1 MGNTYEKV
9 RFQVKENLETNG
21 KTIPKIWA
29 VGGGKGGVGKSTISV
44 FLAFWLAKMG
54 KRTILMDIDLGGAN
68 LHSLMGINNPP
79 RTLNDFIAKKYG
91 SLEDICIDTEVKNLH
106 LICGDSEILSLA
118 NPIFAHKIKII
129 QNVLRLDADYVVLD
143 LGAGTSFNVL
153 DFFLIAHKKIVV
165 MTPQPTSIQNSY
177 AFIRNAVYRKL
188 SRLSN
193 QNPSLKALIKI
204 AMNTKNE
211 LKVQTIKELFQVIEE
226 LSGKEIMESLQKEI
240 AKIQPAIITN
250 MIENPIDKNAGQ
262 IIKLVAE
269 KYLMIHPVNLGGVVY
284 DRRIYRMVSGMIP
297 LTKLEQSSQAR
308 ASAYE
313 IVEKLL

>member
-1 MGNTYEKV
+1 M
-9 RFQVKENLETNG
+9 KENRETNW

-29 VGGGKGGVGKSTISV
+29 VGGGKGGVGKSTVSV
-44 FLAFWLAKMG
+44 FLAFWLARMG

-79 RTLNDFIAKKYG
+79 RTLNDFITRKYE
-91 SLEDICIDTEVKNLH
+91 SLEDICIDTEVKNLR
-106 LICGDSEILSLA
+106 LICGASEILSLA
-118 NPIFAHKIKII
+118 NPLFAQKLKII
-129 QNVLRLDADYVVLD
+129 QGASRLDADYIVFD

-177 AFIRNAVYRKL
+177 AFIRNAVYRRL
-188 SRLSN
+188 NRLSS
-193 QNPSLKALIKI
+193 QNPSLQALIKI

-211 LKVQTIKELFQVIEE
+211 LKVQTIKELLQVIQE
-226 LSGKEIMESLQKEI
+226 LSGKEVMESLQKEI
-240 AKIQPAIITN
+240 AEIQPAVITN
-250 MIENPIDKNAGQ
+250 MVENPTDKNAGR

-269 KYLMIHPVNLGGVVY
+269 KYLMIHPVDLGGVAY
-284 DRRIYRMVSGMIP
+284 DRRIYTMVSGMIP
-297 LTKLEQSSQAR
+297 LTKLEQSSEAV

-313 IVEKLL
+313 IVVKLL